1 MTDPDPILDRLLALE
16 PTKTW
21 SLIATV
27 FGDLDGE
34 HLSGKALGG
43 LLADLRIKPE
53 TARVALHRLKKDG
66 WIETQKS
73 GREVIYGLSPK
84 ARMETLAAQED
95 VYRTTPK
102 PAEGWSLYLCSTDT
116 TPVGLALAIAPQVIV
131 APRGSDPVPKDCVE
145 LTPETAL
152 PRWVEGTLVPPHIL
166 DQAKEL
172 SVLATGF
179 LARPRNATADRALR
193 LMFLHYWRKM
203 ALRAETWAHI
213 GLFPEGTMADCHQS
227 MVRVFA
233 ETSRTIVGPSE
244 G

>member
-34 HLSGKALGG
+34 QLSGKALGG
-43 LLADLRIKPE
+43 LLSDLRIKPE

-84 ARMETLAAQED
+84 AQSETRAARKD

-102 PAEGWSLYLCSTDT
+102 PPEGWRLYLCSSG
-116 TPVGLALAIAPQVIV
+116 TPPAAPALLIAPQVVV
-131 APRGSDPVPKDCVE
+131 APRGTKALSEDCVE
-145 LTPETAL
+145 LTTATAL
-152 PRWVEGTLVPPHIL
+152 PRWVEETLVPPHIL
-166 DQAKEL
+166 DQASEL
-172 SVLATGF
+172 SVLATEF
-179 LARPRNATADRALR
+179 LARPRNATADRAPR
-193 LMFLHYWRKM
+193 LMCLHYWRKM
-203 ALRAETWAHI
+203 ALRVETWAHI
-213 GLFPEGTMADCHQS
+213 GLFPEGTMVDCQQS

-233 ETSRTIVGPSE
+233 ETSRTVAAPSE
-244 G
+244 D